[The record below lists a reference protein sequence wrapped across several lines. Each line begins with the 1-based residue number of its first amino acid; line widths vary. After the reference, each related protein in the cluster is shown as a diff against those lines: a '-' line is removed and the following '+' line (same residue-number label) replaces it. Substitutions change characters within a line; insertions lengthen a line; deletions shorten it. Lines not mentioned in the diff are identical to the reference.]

1 VTGALGAS
9 VSRDWSGS
17 GGGGGEYDDMLTRGL
32 NSQDLRIEQQT
43 EQIGFVKWMK
53 RRTPAESIEES
64 IGTDAGKLKRGCDAR
79 GRK

>member
-43 EQIGFVKWMK
+43 EQIGFVK
-53 RRTPAESIEES
+53 
-64 IGTDAGKLKRGCDAR
+64 
-79 GRK
+79 

>member
-1 VTGALGAS
+1 

-43 EQIGFVKWMK
+43 EQIGFVK
-53 RRTPAESIEES
+53 
-64 IGTDAGKLKRGCDAR
+64 
-79 GRK
+79 